1 MAVMIRR
8 RLRGIP
14 GGAGRRPSGT
24 DFTSAADSLREV
36 AERLQPLNERL
47 EEVRGEIM
55 DRLAAAGMHDGIREL
70 NVEVFDEGDEV
81 VAIVELPGFAESD
94 ISVTV
99 DEREVTVDG
108 VKSGRHFSG
117 SASLPDEVMAGWA
130 VTTRNGLVEIRF
142 RKRKEDGS

>member
-1 MAVMIRR
+1 MIHR

-14 GGAGRRPSGT
+14 GGTPHRRPASSSN
-24 DFTSAADSLREV
+24 FSAAADSLREV
-36 AERLQPLNERL
+36 AERLGPLRDRL
-47 EEVRGEIM
+47 EEARGEIM
-55 DRLAAAGMHDGIREL
+55 DRLGAAGMFDGVREL

-81 VAIVELPGFAESD
+81 VAIIDLPGFSEAD

-99 DEREVTVDG
+99 DERELTIDG

-117 SASLPDEVMAGWA
+117 TASLPDDVMAGWV

-142 RKRKEDGS
+142 RKRKEADS

>member
-1 MAVMIRR
+1 MIRR

-14 GGAGRRPSGT
+14 GGASRRPPGST
-24 DFTSAADSLREV
+24 DFTSAANSLREA

-55 DRLAAAGMHDGIREL
+55 DRLAAAGMHEGVREL

-81 VAIVELPGFAESD
+81 VAILDLPGFAEAD

-99 DEREVTVDG
+99 DERELTVDG

-117 SASLPDEVMAGWA
+117 SASLPDDVMVGWA

-142 RKRKEDGS
+142 RKRKEAGS

>member
-1 MAVMIRR
+1 
-8 RLRGIP
+8 
-14 GGAGRRPSGT
+14 
-24 DFTSAADSLREV
+24 LREV